1 MIIKDLQPISFV
13 ENEGFI
19 DLMTTIYNVPGRYFY
34 AKNYIPKKY
43 AAVKNII
50 KDKIKFLGYWCSLTT
65 DGWTSYT
72 GQTYLSLT
80 CHKLS
85 ESQERENYFLSLH
98 PSEYLN
104 KVITNTLIDFE
115 IDTEKITSITHDQG
129 SNTEKKQPPD

>member
-1 MIIKDLQPISFV
+1 M
-13 ENEGFI
+13 
-19 DLMTTIYNVPGRYFY
+19 VPGRYFY
-34 AKNYIPKKY
+34 SKNYIPKKY

-85 ESQERENYFLSLH
+85 ESWERENYFLSLH
-98 PSEYLN
+98 PLTEAHTSEYLN

-115 IDTEKITSITHDQG
+115 IDTEKIISITHDQG
-129 SNTEKKQPPD
+129 SNIKKAAS